1 MVFSGV
7 PHGSHVGPL
16 LFQLFINNINSIFK
30 YSKFLLFVDDL
41 KLYLPIRN
49 VNDRLLFQT
58 DV

>member
-49 VNDRLLFQT
+49 VNDRLLFQI